1 MKPSE
6 LEERVISIIAETL
19 NIAPERLT
27 PQSSFAAD
35 LDADSVAMVDVLMA
49 LEDDFS
55 ISLVDQYKR
64 EVATVGDVIGFVA
77 AQLNP

>member
-6 LEERVISIIAETL
+6 IEEKVLSTIAETL
-19 NIAPERLT
+19 NVAPERLT
-27 PQSSFAAD
+27 KQTSFVTD

-49 LEDDFS
+49 LEDAFA
-55 ISLVDQYKR
+55 ISLVDQYKQ
-64 EVATVGDVIGFVA
+64 EVSTVGDVIGFVI